1 MEDYEK
7 IKELNTAIE
16 TLKVYCASTERC
28 FLCLYKQDDCPILK
42 LRKISTLTDQEKKY
56 MRTVIAPYGSASDF
70 DDAIEFIVRAGDGE
84 NGLLL
89 QFVSPKGKVK
99 AAIDI
104 VGGMFKGM
112 ELDRHYPIEELGL

>member
-1 MEDYEK
+1 MGDYEK
-7 IKELNTAIE
+7 IKELNTAVE
-16 TLKVYCASTERC
+16 TLQAYCASMDRC
-28 FLCLYKQDDCPILK
+28 LCCLYKQTDCPILK
-42 LRKISTLTDQEKKY
+42 LRKIDTLTDQEKKY
-56 MRTVIAPYGSASDF
+56 MRTVIAPFGSASDF

-104 VGGMFKGM
+104 VGGMFQGM
-112 ELDRHYPIEELGL
+112 ELYRHYPIEELDL